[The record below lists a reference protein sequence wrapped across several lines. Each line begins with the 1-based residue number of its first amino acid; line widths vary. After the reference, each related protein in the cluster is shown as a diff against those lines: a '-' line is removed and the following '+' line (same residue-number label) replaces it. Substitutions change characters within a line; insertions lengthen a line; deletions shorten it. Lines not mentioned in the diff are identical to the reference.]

1 MLTLLSIAV
10 GSPSP
15 LCPVRPSPLPCPL
28 QEKEQ
33 NFDIHCIAMGII
45 CESTITS
52 CTIATLYQ
60 CTLAHAHAWSILL
73 YIHPRHNVQWYA
85 RFTKISTRKINISDL
100 KIVQQCCCTLR
111 EQSTMGYMVQSNYTR
126 DIYKEMCSRG

>member
-15 LCPVRPSPLPCPL
+15 LCHVRPSPLPCPL

-60 CTLAHAHAWSILL
+60 CTLAHAHAWSILQFHNLQLGQMKETPLLKQL
-73 YIHPRHNVQWYA
+73 YLLHLPFCLIQQTSKVQI
-85 RFTKISTRKINISDL
+85 FKID
-100 KIVQQCCCTLR
+100 
-111 EQSTMGYMVQSNYTR
+111 QSPIPLTVIYRQKDPYTTHTH
-126 DIYKEMCSRG
+126 IP